1 MSQQEKQELQVF
13 ADRYVAI
20 WHVADAD
27 LRRKGIAELWA
38 ENGGYANEVSECR
51 GHAEIEEVV
60 KEAYEEFVAK
70 GYVFTSTK
78 VVSHHNVVRLYWEM
92 TPASGGEVES
102 TGFDFF
108 LLDND
113 GRILFDYQFTD
124 IPPSF

>member
-1 MSQQEKQELQVF
+1 MSQQEKRELQAF

-20 WHVADAD
+20 WHVADTD

-38 ENGGYANEVSECR
+38 EDGGYANEVSECR
-51 GHAEIEEVV
+51 GHAAIEKVV

-70 GYVFTSTK
+70 GYVFTSAR
-78 VVSHHNVVRLYWEM
+78 VVGHHNVVRLYWEM

-113 GRILFDYQFTD
+113 GRIRFDYQFTD
-124 IPPSF
+124 LPPTF